1 MTRTTSKFY
10 LGLLAAL
17 LIAGLTFA
25 ANQPSP
31 SALPDVLQQA
41 IDGKQ
46 VQGGGAGKCASDCE
60 KARQETFKTCVNG
73 NPELEEE
80 PRPPAECAAIANAE
94 AKTCKNSCRG
104 GE

>member
-46 VQGGGAGKCASDCE
+46 VQGGGAGKCVSDCE
-60 KARQETFKTCVNG
+60 KARQETFKACVND
-73 NPELEEE
+73 EEVE
-80 PRPPAECAAIANAE
+80 RPPAECAAIANE
-94 AKTCKNSCRG
+94 AAKACKNNTCRG